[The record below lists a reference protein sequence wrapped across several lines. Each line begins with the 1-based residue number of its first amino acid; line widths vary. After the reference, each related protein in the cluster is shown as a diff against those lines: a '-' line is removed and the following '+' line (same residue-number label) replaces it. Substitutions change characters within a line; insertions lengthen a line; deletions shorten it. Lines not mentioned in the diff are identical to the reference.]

1 MNGRQ
6 ATWVLGALF
15 GLVGCN
21 SGPSVGEPDDA
32 EVRFDIGSTHD
43 LGPDAGAREDAA
55 PPDAG
60 PADVGMG
67 LEVGTIVELDL
78 PPPDESFVVGTAGA
92 PRALFGP
99 ETTPTFGAAFQAIR
113 AAGFNR
119 FVPYFGL
126 TEGDSTQHFTHFLP
140 PSNVVPQGVSCTG
153 ASNPWGLLPAGLGIT
168 FPAYLTLL
176 DQAVTSVLD
185 RGLAEARL
193 RDFVDQCLGGDPSL
207 VSEAY
212 LYDEPANTYTQS
224 YFDQDPAT
232 FQLANVAT
240 LSDAARAVFGRRSL
254 MVEANI
260 PFLLP
265 YLGVPA
271 TEIPIVENVFWNA
284 VDTVAPAADI
294 HLFDHYPIDLTED
307 FTTLAEYVRHT
318 KTRAPNAVPMFVLQA
333 FSYADTGIDYG
344 TPGLGPSRRQARAM
358 AFSVLAEGVRGLY
371 WYGPSTLAVDSP
383 YWIDLVELAGDV
395 RRLSGA
401 YALPEVAYDPPPP
414 TLGRATRSGEW
425 TYVVLA
431 NPTLTPQTVTLPLM
445 GEGAVIDGL
454 SGRVLA
460 LGVGPRDPFEL
471 EPHAALFLALPPPS
485 R

>member
-1 MNGRQ
+1 MI
-6 ATWVLGALF
+6 
-15 GLVGCN
+15 GLVACDSSS
-21 SGPSVGEPDDA
+21 SGGEGVDAALSFDASSVP
-32 EVRFDIGSTHD
+32 D
-43 LGPDAGAREDAA
+43 LGPGFDAGTNEDSGR
-55 PPDAG
+55 PDSGATDG
-60 PADVGMG
+60 GVG
-67 LEVGTIVELDL
+67 LEVGSVIEVPL
-78 PPPDESFVVGTAGA
+78 PSPDESFVVGTVGA

-99 ETTPTFGAAFQAIR
+99 EATPTFEAAFRAIR

-126 TEGDSTQHFTHFLP
+126 TEGTSTQHFTHFLP
-140 PSNVVPQGVSCTG
+140 PSNVVPQNVSCAG
-153 ASNPWGLLPAGLGIT
+153 PSNPWAVLPPGLGVT

-176 DQAVTSVLD
+176 DQAVTEVLD
-185 RGLAEARL
+185 RALAEARL
-193 RDFVDQCLGGDPSL
+193 REFVERCLGGDPSL
-207 VSEAY
+207 VTEAY

-232 FQLANVAT
+232 FQLANVST

-271 TEIPIVENVFWNA
+271 AEIPIVENVFWSA

-294 HLFDHYPIDLTED
+294 HLFDHYPIDLTDD

-318 KTRAPNAVPMFVLQA
+318 KTRAPNAVPMFALQA

-344 TPGLGPSRRQARAM
+344 TPGVGPSRSQARAM

-371 WYGPSTLAVDSP
+371 WYGPSTLADDSP
-383 YWIDLVELAGDV
+383 YWTDLLELAGEV

-401 YALPEVAYDPPPP
+401 YALPKVPYDPAPP
-414 TLGRATRSGEW
+414 TLGRATRDGAA

-431 NPTLTPQTVTLPLM
+431 NPTPTPQAATLPLL
-445 GEGAVIDGL
+445 GEGAVVDGL
-454 SGRVLA
+454 TGRVLA
-460 LGVGPRDPFEL
+460 PRIGPQDPFEL
-471 EPHAALFLALPPPS
+471 GPHAALFLVLVPPG